1 MKFAFITQSI
11 TIGMNKYFFSFILFW
26 LQIISIFDDTLN
38 LTKKYYTEI
47 FIRRVILWGF
57 FHK

>member
-11 TIGMNKYFFSFILFW
+11 TIGINKYFFSFILFW

-47 FIRRVILWGF
+47 FIRRVILWVF